1 MGNRAT
7 IEVKDFDGYSA
18 ACYAYTHWNGSPEQ
32 VINVVLKA
40 APVMRPSDCGYAM
53 ARLIG
58 TYHQEIAGG
67 LSLGVVSYKEEWDN
81 GHYVVNM
88 GAGTITND
96 NRIVHDAIEFGQSL

>member
-7 IEVKDFDGYSA
+7 IEVKDFDGDSA
-18 ACYAYTHWNGSPEQ
+18 PCFAYTHWNGSPEQ

-40 APVMRPSDCGYAM
+40 APVMRPCDSQYAM

-67 LSLGVVSYKEEWDN
+67 LSLGVVSHKEEWDN

-88 GAGTITND
+88 REGTITND
-96 NRIVHDAIEFGQSL
+96 SRIVCDAIEFGQSL